1 MHRRY
6 IDVMYGKNR
15 IPIYIYII
23 LYTYQHKMSRT
34 IVKQQLKRLL
44 ESSFATKKNKKN
56 KNHNVNKQNEDGKN
70 NRKKIKTKKKNNV
83 NNNINNSYR
92 NNNKPINKKRKIK
105 EAKDRTR
112 RLINEVK
119 KEKEMKEKLMEQNI
133 KFLQDFGDEDVY
145 NESLAKMKK
154 RRRR

>member
-1 MHRRY
+1 MEKIEYQY
-6 IDVMYGKNR
+6 IFIR
-15 IPIYIYII
+15 
-23 LYTYQHKMSRT
+23 LYKYQHKMSRT

-119 KEKEMKEKLMEQNI
+119 KEKEMKAKLMEQNI

>member
-1 MHRRY
+1 MEKIEYQY
-6 IDVMYGKNR
+6 IFIR
-15 IPIYIYII
+15 
-23 LYTYQHKMSRT
+23 LYKYQHKMSRT

-56 KNHNVNKQNEDGKN
+56 KNHNVNKQDEDGKN

-145 NESLAKMKK
+145 NESFLAKMKK

>member
-1 MHRRY
+1 ME
-6 IDVMYGKNR
+6 R
-15 IPIYIYII
+15 II
-23 LYTYQHKMSRT
+23 
-34 IVKQQLKRLL
+34 
-44 ESSFATKKNKKN
+44 E
-56 KNHNVNKQNEDGKN
+56 
-70 NRKKIKTKKKNNV
+70 KKIKTKKKNNV

-119 KEKEMKEKLMEQNI
+119 KEKEMKAKLMEQNI

>member
-1 MHRRY
+1 MEKIEY
-6 IDVMYGKNR
+6 Q
-15 IPIYIYII
+15 YIYIR

-56 KNHNVNKQNEDGKN
+56 KNHNVNKQDEDGKN
-70 NRKKIKTKKKNNV
+70 NRKKIKKKKKNNV
-83 NNNINNSYR
+83 NNNTNNSYR

-119 KEKEMKEKLMEQNI
+119 KEKEMKAKLMEQNI

-145 NESLAKMKK
+145 NESFLAKMKK

>member
-1 MHRRY
+1 MEKIEYQY
-6 IDVMYGKNR
+6 ICIR
-15 IPIYIYII
+15 

-119 KEKEMKEKLMEQNI
+119 KEKEMKAKLMEQNI

-145 NESLAKMKK
+145 NESFLAKMKK

>member
-1 MHRRY
+1 MEKIEYQY
-6 IDVMYGKNR
+6 IFIR
-15 IPIYIYII
+15 
-23 LYTYQHKMSRT
+23 LYKYQHKMSRT